1 MDSVRW
7 REVCF
12 EGVDDDGHGSINVAE
27 SPLLKVLCMYDV
39 VQSDFGL
46 LNSYGIAYE
55 MFQ

>member
-27 SPLLKVLCMYDV
+27 SPLLKVLYMHDV

-46 LNSYGIAYE
+46 LYSYGIAYE
-55 MFQ
+55 MLQ